1 MPREGTTIKT
11 MPLKEGN
18 ILYSSRGPYL
28 TKGHGLARWP
38 ASGLQESVASPIK
51 LDWTRPEVL
60 KVQSPDQHHQQQ
72 LVRNA
77 NLQASV

>member
-51 LDWTRPEVL
+51 
-60 KVQSPDQHHQQQ
+60 
-72 LVRNA
+72 
-77 NLQASV
+77 